1 MQIVIF
7 IYMKKR
13 LKMPKSQLEAVN
25 RRTTD
30 NTMSKRKRTN
40 GQIIINK
47 TLHSKTED
55 WSTRTPLKKCQYSV
69 WNVWLCKWIVMSVL
83 YI

>member
-1 MQIVIF
+1 
-7 IYMKKR
+7 MKKR

-55 WSTRTPLKKCQYSV
+55 
-69 WNVWLCKWIVMSVL
+69 
-83 YI
+83 